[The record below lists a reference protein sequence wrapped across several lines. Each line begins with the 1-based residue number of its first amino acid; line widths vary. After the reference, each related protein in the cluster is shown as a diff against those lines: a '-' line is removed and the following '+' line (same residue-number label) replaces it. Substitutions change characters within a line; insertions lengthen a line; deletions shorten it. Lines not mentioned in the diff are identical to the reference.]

1 MKKNNIITLRL
12 SDDELGWLGALCR
25 QSKRSK
31 SETIRSLIMDGTVR
45 ERITK
50 EHLTIIRQL
59 IGESTNLNQLAKQAN
74 TYGFLVVS
82 EECQSVAKGISQLI
96 NRLKDDR

>member
-25 QSKRSK
+25 RSKRSK
-31 SETIRSLIMDGTVR
+31 SETIRSLIMVGTVR

-74 TYGFLVVS
+74 TYGFLTIS
-82 EECQSVAKGISQLI
+82 EECQSMAKTITQLI

>member
-12 SDDELGWLGALCR
+12 SDDELGWLDALCR
-25 QSKRSK
+25 RSKRSK

-74 TYGFLVVS
+74 TYGFLAIS
-82 EECQSVAKGISQLI
+82 EECQSMAKTIIQLI

>member
-12 SDDELGWLGALCR
+12 TDDELGWLGALCR
-25 QSKRSK
+25 RSKQSK
-31 SETIRSLIMDGTVR
+31 SETVLSLIMNGTVR

-50 EHLTIIRQL
+50 EHLSVIRQL

-74 TYGFLVVS
+74 TYGFFA
-82 EECQSVAKGISQLI
+82 VAEKCENMAKAITQLI

>member
-25 QSKRSK
+25 RSKRSK
-31 SETIRSLIMDGTVR
+31 SETIRSLIMNGTVR

-59 IGESTNLNQLAKQAN
+59 IGESNNLNQLAKLAN
-74 TYGFLVVS
+74 TYGFFA
-82 EECQSVAKGISQLI
+82 VAEKCENMVKEVSQLI

>member
-25 QSKRSK
+25 RSKRSK

-50 EHLTIIRQL
+50 EHLTIIRQW

-74 TYGFLVVS
+74 TYGFLAVS
-82 EECQSVAKGISQLI
+82 EGCQSMSKAITQLI